1 MSRSAKDPKIAY
13 FDGQAA
19 TWDSDGPAIGE
30 TLARLNALAPMLALQ
45 PGQDVLE
52 VGCGTGQV
60 TRWLA
65 QQVRPGRVTAVDF
78 SPAMIAQARRRNIDA
93 DFRCVDVCSNDVP
106 TGCFDVV
113 FCMHAFPHFR
123 DKLAAL
129 RNMSGALR
137 PGGRLIVLHLRSW
150 QKVNAFHDQVGG
162 AIAGDHLP
170 APSVWPAL
178 LEQAALKTTQLIE
191 LGDLFLLIA
200 QMAAPTP
207 QQAWSSRR

>member
-1 MSRSAKDPKIAY
+1 MSRPARDPRIAF
-13 FDGQAA
+13 FDAQAA
-19 TWDSDGPAIGE
+19 TWDTDGPAIG
-30 TLARLNALAPMLALQ
+30 TALARLDALAPTLALQ
-45 PGQDVLE
+45 PGHDVLE

-78 SPAMIAQARRRNIDA
+78 SPAMIAHARGEDIDA
-93 DFRCVDVCSNDVP
+93 DFRCVDVCSDDLP
-106 TGCFDVV
+106 TSCFDVV

-123 DKLAAL
+123 DKPAAL

-137 PGGRLIVLHLRSW
+137 PGGRLIVLHLRSS

-170 APSVWPAL
+170 TPSVWPVL
-178 LEQAALKTTQLIE
+178 LEQAALKITQVIE
-191 LGDLFLLIA
+191 PGDLFLLIA
-200 QMAAPTP
+200 HTAASTP
-207 QQAWSSRR
+207 EQA